1 MTRHKLLPTL
11 LILLSSGLLMA
22 KDAEKEQF
30 NSNIARFIENK
41 GQITDQHGN
50 ARTDIDYK
58 LSGGPVTIY
67 IGDGQMHYQFY
78 KTETQPRQ
86 SLHDNRDPFAIDSMH
101 TGMQEQADSISIYR
115 LDVTLVGANPNA
127 QLITAQRS
135 DYYENYYGPGL
146 GEDGV
151 KARAC
156 AKLIYKDV
164 YPGIDWVLYTT
175 LKEGIPSLKYDFVV
189 HSGADPSAI
198 RLRYDGATN
207 LQLQDGALLAETP
220 YGSIT
225 EAAPY
230 TYNAAT
236 HEPVNSSFILSDNE
250 LSFSLGTHSGDI
262 VIDPN
267 LHWATYYGGALGAPC
282 WTVSADSNEH
292 VYAAGHTS
300 SANNIATSGAFLSV
314 YPGYSS
320 GFLAKFHTGGNL
332 VWATYYDVGR
342 TIRFE
347 SSTYDNGVYLL
358 GYCPNGG
365 TDSATAGTHQKYSAG
380 HTECYLAYFNT
391 AGTRIWSTYYGGG
404 QSDHGME
411 ITTNKE
417 YVFFTGVTN
426 STTGI
431 ATTGVH
437 QSSYTSGVHTSFLA
451 CFKKNGQ
458 INWATYYGNMHH
470 SRGHGVACDNFGNVY
485 MSGDTRDSSNIATAG
500 TFMSTL
506 NLTQRFSVG
515 MVVKFDSLGNR
526 IWGSY
531 VIKGGASISCGDAGY
546 PYTVNGNSIT
556 KFDSSGQKVWDTTF
570 GSGSGYISSES
581 INAGTD
587 SKLYIAGDV
596 VNPNIATNDGYQKTN
611 NGGPDAFL
619 VIFDT
624 SGKQLYG
631 TYLGGAKTEHIYRSK
646 NSVAVIEGKSVFIS
660 GYTLSHSGIATANA
674 HQYYNY
680 GNASTIGQGFV
691 AKFTYDTLVSIHK
704 PVPEQFCVGDSFYVH
719 YRTTYPFSSGNIF
732 RVELSDSSGSFSS
745 PLVIGSLSGTTT
757 DSIYCGIPL
766 SSIPG
771 TSYHMRI
778 RASTKADT
786 SLATFNKIRISNVY
800 PQALSAGSNSPVCL
814 YDSLQLNVSSSSSGV
829 TYRWEGIGG
838 YTAHTDTAYRD
849 SMIAAYDGAY
859 IVKADLFACISYDT
873 VVVSTQ
879 PLPYTGIYTAT
890 ANSGLCQGD
899 SLKLTVDTA
908 ATGTVYSWTGPGSYS
923 AAVQSPVITPVSAAD
938 AGQYIVNANLNGC
951 EQKDTVSVTVKP
963 LPQNISATN
972 NSPFCAGGDL
982 VFTGTSGS
990 SGVSYQ
996 WSGPNSF
1003 TAGNSTTTIFGAGT
1017 VHNGDYYLEVTLNG
1031 CTAID
1036 TTTVEVYPIPA
1047 KPTLSAGSP
1056 VCMGDTV
1063 SLQAVS
1069 NTSGVVYTWSG
1080 PNSFTATT
1088 DDTAF
1093 IAGSLAATGVYTA
1106 QVSKNGCT
1114 ASDTISVLVKPLPQ
1128 AVTVS
1133 NNGPVCAG
1141 DTLKL
1146 SAGTSG
1152 TGVSY
1157 SWTGPASFSANTQN
1171 TFIANSA
1178 AVHSGWYIMTLGLNG
1193 CEVPDSTN
1201 AVVNPIP
1208 TTPAVSYN
1216 SPLCIGEQLQLSATS
1231 NAGASYSWLG
1241 ANSYSAGQQNP
1252 VRANMQLPDTGW
1264 YKVYATLAGCVS
1276 GWDSVRVSLNPQP
1289 FVVVLPSKDSICNGD
1304 AITFTALPNNA
1315 GSNLSYIWKVN
1326 GQQVSA
1332 GTVPVYTASGLS
1344 NGDKVIVDMTDS
1356 TKCSVP
1362 FTDESNE
1369 VILKVLPWLTP
1380 SVTISANPATP
1391 LKPNEYI
1398 TFTANVTNGGANPDY
1413 QWLRNGTDVLGAKSN
1428 TWSANTLNDND
1439 SISVKVKSSY
1449 MCPQPAEV
1457 SAQGIV
1463 VTVLTGIG
1471 EVGSK
1476 ESINI
1481 FPNPNDGHFVIM
1493 STYNGSR
1500 QVQYTIHNAVGQ
1512 VVHRADVTLQHGK
1525 QHRVDISH
1533 LPAGTYMLR
1542 IHTAEGQPYT
1552 AKIIKE

>member
-1 MTRHKLLPTL
+1 MTHHKLLPTL
-11 LILLSSGLLMA
+11 LILLSSSLLMA

-30 NSNIARFIENK
+30 NSNIAQFIENK
-41 GQITDQHGN
+41 GQITDQHGTP
-50 ARTDIDYK
+50 RTDIDYK

-189 HSGADPSAI
+189 HNGADPFAI

-230 TYNAAT
+230 TYSAAT

-267 LHWATYYGGALGAPC
+267 LHWATYYEGAVGYSGGIALYF
-282 WTVSADSNEH
+282 DRIDIDEYSN
-292 VYAAGHTS
+292 VYKAGES
-300 SANNIATSGAFLSV
+300 RDNSNIATTGSFQSTKLGVART
-314 YPGYSS
+314 GYIV
-320 GFLAKFHTGGNL
+320 KFNSAG
-332 VWATYYDVGR
+332 VRQWATYIGGSILNSQVYFYDLVVDDNNDIYFSGYGR
-342 TIRFE
+342 TRGTGLITPGSHLDTVYTNNSHGVFFKFNSNGQRLWGSYYGPKPNTRITGLAVGANDDIYMAGYT
-347 SSTYDNGVYLL
+347 SSDTGI
-358 GYCPNGG
+358 
-365 TDSATAGTHQKYSAG
+365 ATQGAHQTQFLNSQTSIVTNAFI
-380 HTECYLAYFNT
+380 ARFNT
-391 AGTRIWSTYYGGG
+391 AGVRLWGSYFGDTLGTDIYNIECDPLGNLIVVGATRDTQRIATQSAYQTSIKGGGDAFISKFDTSGTVVWSTYYGGESNDQIYDVAIDDTG
-404 QSDHGME
+404 SLYVTGITQSD
-411 ITTNKE
+411 
-417 YVFFTGVTN
+417 
-426 STTGI
+426 SGI
-431 ATTGVH
+431 ATVNAQYNTTNTVR
-437 QSSYTSGVHTSFLA
+437 YTSFVS
-451 CFKKNGQ
+451 
-458 INWATYYGNMHH
+458 
-470 SRGHGVACDNFGNVY
+470 
-485 MSGDTRDSSNIATAG
+485 
-500 TFMSTL
+500 
-506 NLTQRFSVG
+506 
-515 MVVKFDSLGNR
+515 
-526 IWGSY
+526 
-531 VIKGGASISCGDAGY
+531 
-546 PYTVNGNSIT
+546 
-556 KFDSSGQKVWDTTF
+556 KFDSSGNLVWGTYYDTSYTYANQTRLSTILI
-570 GSGSGYISSES
+570 GK
-581 INAGTD
+581 GTGLWLLGATRNPD
-587 SKLYIAGDV
+587 LATIGTHLHFLQGEYDAIIA
-596 VNPNIATNDGYQKTN
+596 NFSLDGYCRYASYF
-611 NGGPDAFL
+611 GGNEGDNL
-619 VIFDT
+619 V
-624 SGKQLYG
+624 
-631 TYLGGAKTEHIYRSK
+631 GAKIDSNNILYFEGLT
-646 NSVAVIEGKSVFIS
+646 NSDTGLV
-660 GYTLSHSGIATANA
+660 TNNA
-674 HQYYNY
+674 HQKVLNLNTA
-680 GNASTIGQGFV
+680 GDFV
-691 AKFTYDTLVSIHK
+691 AKLKADIDTVSHIAALSERTLCGGDTFTVLFDIT
-704 PVPEQFCVGDSFYVH
+704 PGG
-719 YRTTYPFSSGNIF
+719 FSSGNVF
-732 RVELSDSSGSFSS
+732 TAQLSDINGDFSTPVDIGSIVTNSADTITVIIPDTVSTSDKYRLRIVSTLPVGSS
-745 PLVIGSLSGTTT
+745 PDSGLVIYAYPEPPSITSDSVVCEGDTLHLSTADQGNDVTYMWSGPLTFSAFVHDT
-757 DSIYCGIPL
+757 FLVNATSAHAGKYTIAATRGICSVKDSINVILKPL
-766 SSIPG
+766 PVKPV
-771 TSYHMRI
+771 
-778 RASTKADT
+778 AA
-786 SLATFNKIRISNVY
+786 
-800 PQALSAGSNSPVCL
+800 SNSPVC
-814 YDSLQLNVSSSSSGV
+814 SG
-829 TYRWEGIGG
+829 
-838 YTAHTDTAYRD
+838 DT
-849 SMIAAYDGAY
+849 
-859 IVKADLFACISYDT
+859 LT
-873 VVVSTQ
+873 
-879 PLPYTGIYTAT
+879 LT
-890 ANSGLCQGD
+890 AN
-899 SLKLTVDTA
+899 TTT
-908 ATGTVYSWTGPGSYS
+908 TGASYSWSGQGGFSS
-923 AAVQSPVITPVSAAD
+923 AA
-938 AGQYIVNANLNGC
+938 
-951 EQKDTVSVTVKP
+951 KDTVRTNTTTVMSGDYVV
-963 LPQNISATN
+963 SATLDG
-972 NSPFCAGGDL
+972 CI
-982 VFTGTSGS
+982 TS
-990 SGVSYQ
+990 
-996 WSGPNSF
+996 
-1003 TAGNSTTTIFGAGT
+1003 
-1017 VHNGDYYLEVTLNG
+1017 
-1031 CTAID
+1031 D
-1036 TTTVEVYPIPA
+1036 TTTVLVKQSPVSV
-1047 KPTLSAGSP
+1047 TLTSNSP
-1056 VCMGDTV
+1056 VC
-1063 SLQAVS
+1063 S
-1069 NTSGVVYTWSG
+1069 
-1080 PNSFTATT
+1080 
-1088 DDTAF
+1088 
-1093 IAGSLAATGVYTA
+1093 
-1106 QVSKNGCT
+1106 
-1114 ASDTISVLVKPLPQ
+1114 
-1128 AVTVS
+1128 
-1133 NNGPVCAG
+1133 G

-1146 SAGTSG
+1146 STASQSG
-1152 TGVSY
+1152 INY
-1157 SWTGPASFSANTQN
+1157 SWSGPGSFTASVNNA
-1171 TFIANSA
+1171 FIANSTTGA
-1178 AVHSGWYIMTLGLNG
+1178 TGWYYLQQDLNG
-1193 CEVPDSTN
+1193 CYFIDSIAAEVRLT
-1201 AVVNPIP
+1201 P

-1216 SPLCIGEQLQLSATS
+1216 SPLCIGEQLQLSANS
-1231 NAGASYSWLG
+1231 NAGATYSWLG

-1289 FVVVLPSKDSICNGD
+1289 FVVVLPNKDSICNGD

-1315 GSNLSYIWKVN
+1315 GSNLSYVWKVN

-1471 EVGSK
+1471 EVGSR

-1525 QHRVDISH
+1525 QHSVDISH